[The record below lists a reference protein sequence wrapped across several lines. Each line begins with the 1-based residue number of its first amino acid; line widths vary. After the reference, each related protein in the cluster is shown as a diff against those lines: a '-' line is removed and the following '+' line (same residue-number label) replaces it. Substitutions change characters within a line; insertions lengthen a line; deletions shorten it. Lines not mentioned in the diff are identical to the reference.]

1 MQAIDQGG
9 HWYVR
14 IDDIDPPRIRQGAV
28 QEIMSLLQQCG
39 FFNRDNGGDHFENR
53 HSRLSTATTAVTLQ
67 SDNNDRYRQTFDHL
81 VSNNYVYACECSRR
95 QLRNQ
100 PIYPGTCRERQL
112 ACKAQL
118 ENQSGNQSHAIRF
131 RAPDKNIQFNDKV
144 FGLVEQ
150 NVAQEV
156 GDFIVKRRDGLWS
169 YQLATIVDDWHDQV
183 TEVVRGADLL
193 DNTPRQIALI
203 EQISGDQQVSGQP
216 ACTQP
221 QFLHVPVAL
230 GSNGKKLSKQTQ
242 ALAID
247 ASNPLPALLA
257 AWQFLN
263 QARPAKCETIAQFW
277 QHAELSWDIDRIPAT
292 QAIETDNHEF
302 R

>member
-1 MQAIDQGG
+1 M
-9 HWYVR
+9 
-14 IDDIDPPRIRQGAV
+14 
-28 QEIMSLLQQCG
+28 E
-39 FFNRDNGGDHFENR
+39 
-53 HSRLSTATTAVTLQ
+53 
-67 SDNNDRYRQTFDHL
+67 
-81 VSNNYVYACECSRR
+81 
-95 QLRNQ
+95 QL
-100 PIYPGTCRERQL
+100 
-112 ACKAQL
+112 
-118 ENQSGNQSHAIRF
+118 
-131 RAPDKNIQFNDKV
+131 
-144 FGLVEQ
+144 
-150 NVAQEV
+150 
-156 GDFIVKRRDGLWS
+156 
-169 YQLATIVDDWHDQV
+169 
-183 TEVVRGADLL
+183 
-193 DNTPRQIALI
+193 
-203 EQISGDQQVSGQP
+203 SGDQQVFGQP